1 MEEKFEDILKKL
13 SIKNPIFKK
22 VYILSKLRLEM
33 YQYIPEH
40 LIKDIKIKN
49 YLIKEKKLIILCN
62 NNFVMQEIIFR
73 EKEILKKIDILFEP
87 NVVKSISV
95 VS

>member
-49 YLIKEKKLIILCN
+49 YLIKEKKLIISCN